1 MKRHIEAD
9 IVKRRKRKEKLRKL
23 RIKYSLTKTDEEKEK
38 ILEKVRR
45 IVPWLSL
52 EEFLEPLKKEEGQ
65 LNLNIK
71 R

>member
-1 MKRHIEAD
+1 MKRHIETD
-9 IVKRRKRKEKLRKL
+9 IVRRRKRKEKLRKL
-23 RIKYSLTKTDEEKEK
+23 RIKYSLAKTNEEREK

>member
-23 RIKYSLTKTDEEKEK
+23 RIKYSLAKTDEEREK